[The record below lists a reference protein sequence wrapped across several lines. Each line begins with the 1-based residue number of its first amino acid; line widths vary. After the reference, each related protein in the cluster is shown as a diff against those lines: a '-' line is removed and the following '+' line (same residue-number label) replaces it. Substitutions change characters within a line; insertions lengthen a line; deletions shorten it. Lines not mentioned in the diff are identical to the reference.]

1 MNDGNIN
8 QKGEAPASTLAPIK
22 GFSLVNPGG
31 FITIYKVGKKTKF
44 LNHDNKE
51 VQYLDQKIAPATQEQ
66 LKEVYDSDASY
77 VTIVKAPEGYEA
89 PWNKKK

>member
-1 MNDGNIN
+1 MDNSNIN
-8 QKGEAPASTLAPIK
+8 PKSENQTPAPTK
-22 GFSLVNPGG
+22 GFSLVTPGG

-51 VQYLDQKIAPATQEQ
+51 VQYLDQKIAPATQDQ
-66 LKEVYDSDASY
+66 LKEVYDADASY